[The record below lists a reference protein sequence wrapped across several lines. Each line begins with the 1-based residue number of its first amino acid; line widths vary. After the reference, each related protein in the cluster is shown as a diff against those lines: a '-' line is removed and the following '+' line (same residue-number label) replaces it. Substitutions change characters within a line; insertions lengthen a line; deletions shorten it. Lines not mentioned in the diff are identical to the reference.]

1 MTKDSVYADP
11 IRKIQEDL
19 YVQLLAIREGFANTL
34 TEACQSASTP
44 STSNE
49 DVDKLKKENTKL

>member
-19 YVQLLAIREGFANTL
+19 YTQLLAIREGFANTL
-34 TEACQSASTP
+34 TEACQAASTP

-49 DVDKLKKENTKL
+49 DVDKLK